1 MTRSSKTSRIA
12 AAFAVL
18 ALGLAGCAD
27 DGADT
32 GTDSGSG
39 SGSDSGSG
47 SGSASE

>member
-12 AAFAVL
+12 AAIAVL

-39 SGSDSGSG
+39 SGSG